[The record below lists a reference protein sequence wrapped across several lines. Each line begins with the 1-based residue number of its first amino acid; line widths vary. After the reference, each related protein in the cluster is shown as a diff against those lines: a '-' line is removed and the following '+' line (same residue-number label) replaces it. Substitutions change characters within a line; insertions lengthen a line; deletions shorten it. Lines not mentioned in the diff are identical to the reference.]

1 MARQT
6 PGATRRAGARRRGEV
21 PRAASAS
28 ARHRRAR
35 DAHRYLAGGRPVAVA
50 HVPRLGARSV
60 AGTRGCDPQL
70 AAAAELVLAPP
81 RAAPARLP
89 ARCDAPGDEALELM
103 GSEHGE
109 PVSDLRVE
117 RLGHTTAGPASRKQL
132 AERLLAFAQRQAAV
146 VVQDGMPGEGVMERR
161 ELGNPAV
168 RLWPG
173 REREHPNHGP
183 RRGLLMVAWKRKRG
197 DIAVRRDQQPE
208 HPVGPRLGSTR
219 LARTRIT
226 QPSPAVVRDACPSEA
241 RAPRGMLRGDRAGLR
256 RTVCRC
262 VARRP
267 RGTRRR

>member
-103 GSEHGE
+103 GCEHGE

-132 AERLLAFAQRQAAV
+132 AERLLAFAQRQDAV

-161 ELGNPAV
+161 ELGERGCSVVAWSRAGASKPRPAARTADGRVEAQARRHRRQARPAAGAPRGTPPWFDAPRANADNPAV
-168 RLWPG
+168 ARG
-173 REREHPNHGP
+173 R
-183 RRGLLMVAWKRKRG
+183 
-197 DIAVRRDQQPE
+197 VRRMPFRGSGSAWDASR
-208 HPVGPRLGSTR
+208 GPS
-219 LARTRIT
+219 
-226 QPSPAVVRDACPSEA
+226 
-241 RAPRGMLRGDRAGLR
+241 
-256 RTVCRC
+256 
-262 VARRP
+262 RP
-267 RGTRRR
+267 PTHRVSLCC